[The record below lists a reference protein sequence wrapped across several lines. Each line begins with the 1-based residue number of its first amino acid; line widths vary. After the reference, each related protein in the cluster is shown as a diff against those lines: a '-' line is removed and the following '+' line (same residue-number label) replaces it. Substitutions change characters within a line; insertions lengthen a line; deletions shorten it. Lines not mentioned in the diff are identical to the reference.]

1 MKLTAERMAQ
11 MRAREQAATPGDW
24 QAHVSE
30 GWLDTEGESV
40 GEYDEEKDTYYYP
53 PAKVGWWIA
62 GLGWILGEESS
73 YFNEG
78 DASFVAHA
86 RQDLPDLLALADRA
100 ADVDG
105 LIKVIADA
113 LALSPNSARQRNY
126 ARSAGAVLGKLVSA
140 WLLGGT
146 DGRG

>member
-86 RQDLPDLLALADRA
+86 RQDLPALLALAERA
-100 ADVDG
+100 ADVEG
-105 LIKVIADA
+105 LVSFMDQIWPVERTYVPEGFVRA
-113 LALSPNSARQRNY
+113 L
-126 ARSAGAVLGKLVSA
+126 SA
-140 WLLGGT
+140 WLLGGD